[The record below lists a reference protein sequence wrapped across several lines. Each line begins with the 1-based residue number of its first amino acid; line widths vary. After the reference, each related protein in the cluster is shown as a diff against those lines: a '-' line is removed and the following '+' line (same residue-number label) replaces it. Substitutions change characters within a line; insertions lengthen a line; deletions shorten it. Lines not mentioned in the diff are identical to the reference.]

1 MNDARVPPPDAADP
15 LPWLQPLAPPPAAR
29 RAAFHALVCEFNL
42 RPDRYLHV
50 TRVPD
55 DWPARYRSPD
65 AFGAAGRKLLARHLL
80 AVHGVAGRHD
90 FDVANACARVALLPG
105 AALEQ
110 LAAYAGLL
118 LHRGW
123 LRDALTVRRI
133 RAEVAAKL
141 GGDALTLALERA
153 PEFGALADTLEPW
166 RAEPAMLP
174 AVIRARRAAA
184 GRLHRRGR
192 RRRCTPRAAQVQ
204 PRDRRRSAVL
214 AQSRAARP
222 VRRTAVPVSDSREAC
237 VMGLAFLITSDN
249 LQLLSERKVLKEREY
264 AALLDASAVIAT
276 ARDEA
281 QRIVADAQREFE
293 RRHAAGYEEGMRRA
307 QREQAA
313 QTYAQ
318 ALAAARTMESMKD
331 AMAEIVV
338 KAVRAIVGE
347 MSTQKLY
354 EAALARIAPLVRDEA
369 FVTVRVAPGRSDE
382 MRDALERAFAAQTN
396 RQKIRIVE
404 DAQLA
409 RDACAVETPSGR
421 IHASLDLQI
430 DALRQAIRRDASL
443 GAAR

>member
-1 MNDARVPPPDAADP
+1 
-15 LPWLQPLAPPPAAR
+15 
-29 RAAFHALVCEFNL
+29 
-42 RPDRYLHV
+42 
-50 TRVPD
+50 
-55 DWPARYRSPD
+55 
-65 AFGAAGRKLLARHLL
+65 
-80 AVHGVAGRHD
+80 
-90 FDVANACARVALLPG
+90 
-105 AALEQ
+105 
-110 LAAYAGLL
+110 
-118 LHRGW
+118 
-123 LRDALTVRRI
+123 
-133 RAEVAAKL
+133 
-141 GGDALTLALERA
+141 
-153 PEFGALADTLEPW
+153 
-166 RAEPAMLP
+166 
-174 AVIRARRAAA
+174 
-184 GRLHRRGR
+184 
-192 RRRCTPRAAQVQ
+192 
-204 PRDRRRSAVL
+204 
-214 AQSRAARP
+214 
-222 VRRTAVPVSDSREAC
+222 
-237 VMGLAFLITSDN
+237 MGLAFLITSDN

-318 ALAAARTMESMKD
+318 AFAAARTMESMKD

-404 DAQLA
+404 DALLA

-421 IHASLDLQI
+421 IDASLDLQI